1 MENASKALLM
11 AAGVLIGIM
20 VLSLAVYLAT
30 SFSQLYADV
39 NEKNVQ
45 QQLVQFNTRYTA
57 YEYRTDLTIY
67 DILTVVGYAKENNKK
82 YKEDLTKEN
91 SISIYLKRD
100 GSNIK
105 DIQEKEQSD
114 WDKFIKADQE
124 ELFNSVDK
132 KLPTYTCSHI
142 GYNSE
147 GRVKEVKF
155 EKN

>member
-105 DIQEKEQSD
+105 DIQQKEQSD